1 MYKVRVSMEGFE
13 VPDRMPRMVAVSD
26 ALVWERMVVGKD
38 MGGRGY
44 REVDLKI
51 AIVYLFWF

>member
-51 AIVYLFWF
+51 AIVYLF